1 MALTK
6 VHNRMVSGSYVNVL
20 DYGVTGDASTDD
32 AAAIQA
38 AFTAAGIGSVVYFP
52 PLTYSIGSTVTIPD
66 PHNVTVMAH
75 GAVFKLTADTLMFD
89 LNGRADPTYADNES
103 RQNFNWYGG
112 RFGCTITTPTKACAM
127 RALGFRHAT
136 IDPEDFGLT
145 NGGFYNDIITG
156 GKDTVRIRNYKTFD
170 CEDSS
175 ILFPPWSSIGGPLM
189 FAIENIH
196 SSIGTND
203 ASLLKSYMPLTD
215 CLLQNFS
222 CNMGTGAT
230 QTAIDVQ
237 KSVCL
242 GLSSLGGNFSVGE
255 TITGGTSGATGVF
268 VELYTHQFPFQ
279 ITSNLQWIVLSD
291 RNSNLFA
298 AGETLTG
305 GTSGVTAV
313 IGSNAGY
320 LVQDDPFTNFNID
333 GSNHFEAGSGA
344 SGATCIRIAD
354 IEKRGAASL
363 NFDIAGCTLGVN
375 GGGSF
380 GIKLENINRLK
391 VNNVRFAQTTGNGTS
406 IQYDSR
412 CTEMVIGRPAFFS
425 TGAIDLNG
433 MSRDE
438 LEMSEFDVLF
448 DRVKVIT
455 GWTPKV
461 LSTASGTIIDMSA
474 DFNQFATIAGLSPK
488 SYGLTISAK
497 DSGSAA
503 TANARFRIHHPD
515 EATTNYYSLLGVGG
529 VPDDTLRSGYFLV
542 GGDANGD
549 IEYDAIAS
557 GAATLDVY
565 MTVTEMK
572 Y

>member
-6 VHNRMVSGSYVNVL
+6 VHNRMISGAYVNVL
-20 DYGVTGDASTDD
+20 DYGVTGDGSTDD

-103 RQNFNWYGG
+103 RQNFHWYGG
-112 RFGCTITTPTKACAM
+112 RFYCTITTPTKACAM

-136 IDPEDFGLT
+136 IEPEDFGLAG
-145 NGGFYNDIITG
+145 GGFYNDIITG
-156 GKDTVRIRNYKTFD
+156 GKDTVRIRDYKTYD
-170 CEDSS
+170 CEDAS
-175 ILFPPWSSIGGPLM
+175 ILFPPWSDIGGPLM
-189 FAIENIH
+189 FVIDGIH
-196 SSIGTND
+196 SSIGGG

-215 CLLQNFS
+215 SLLRDFS

-242 GLSSLGGNFSVGE
+242 GLSSRSGGFTVGE
-255 TITGGTSGATGVF
+255 TVTGGTSGATGVY

-279 ITSNLQWIVLSD
+279 ISQHLEWIVLSD
-291 RNSNLFA
+291 RNANLFV

-305 GTSGVTAV
+305 GTSGSTAV
-313 IGSNAGY
+313 VGNNAGY
-320 LVQDDPFTNFNID
+320 LVQNYPFNNFNIE

-344 SGATCIRIAD
+344 NGATCIRIAD
-354 IEKRGAASL
+354 LENRGNASV
-363 NFDIAGCTLGVN
+363 NFNISGCTLGVN
-375 GGGSF
+375 GGGAF
-380 GIKLENINRLK
+380 GIRLENIKRLK
-391 VNNVRFAQTTGNGTS
+391 INNVRFSQTTGNGTP
-406 IQYDSR
+406 IKYDAD
-412 CTEMVIGRPAFFS
+412 CEEMTIGRAAFFS
-425 TGAIDLNG
+425 TASIDLNG

-448 DRVKVIT
+448 DR
-455 GWTPKV
+455 PKV
-461 LSTASGTIIDMSA
+461 LTGWNPKALSTAGDTLIDMSA
-474 DFNQFATIAGLSPK
+474 DFNLFATVGGLPPRA
-488 SYGLTISAK
+488 YGLTITAK

-503 TANARFRIHHPD
+503 AANARFRIHNPNETAANLFSILD
-515 EATTNYYSLLGVGG
+515 VRG
-529 VPDDTLRSGYFLV
+529 VPDDTNRGGYFLV
-542 GGDANGD
+542 GADANGD
-549 IEYDAIAS
+549 LEYDAIAS
-557 GAATLDVY
+557 GAGTLDVY
-565 MTVTEMK
+565 LTVTEMK